1 MKKGLLSIFCLIICT
16 FTANAQ
22 LGGVLR
28 QAANKAAQK
37 AAEKAVEKATDKTV
51 KAIEQ
56 NKTPKDA
63 EEMQVQ
69 EALTSMADIMKQLPQ
84 LPSVQELVD
93 FKTAELNEQ
102 ALKLMTSP
110 VTAFS
115 TKALNLS
122 MLALS
127 FSTKSADSAQIMET
141 TYKQTVTSAS

>member
-1 MKKGLLSIFCLIICT
+1 
-16 FTANAQ
+16 
-22 LGGVLR
+22 
-28 QAANKAAQK
+28 
-37 AAEKAVEKATDKTV
+37 
-51 KAIEQ
+51 
-56 NKTPKDA
+56 
-63 EEMQVQ
+63 MQVQ

-122 MLALS
+122 MQALS
-127 FSTKSADSAQIMET
+127 FSTKSVDSAQIMET